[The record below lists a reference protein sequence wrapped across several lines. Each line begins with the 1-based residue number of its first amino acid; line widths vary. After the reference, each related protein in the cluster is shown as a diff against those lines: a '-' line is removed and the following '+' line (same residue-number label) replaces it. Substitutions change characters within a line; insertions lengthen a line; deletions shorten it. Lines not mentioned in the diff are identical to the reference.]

1 MAGPRTPLLRPHR
14 YFENHD
20 GSPPV
25 AHALAA
31 VAVVAVVTAGAVAV
45 FLGEFAAALDVPVT
59 VDNPAYP
66 GEPFCEDSAFET
78 TPAGC
83 GEPPTVEREVGALVA
98 EEYGWL
104 PGAAFL
110 IVPLFWLL
118 QGAALHAGSAV
129 VGGEGA
135 FGDTLV
141 VAGWGLVP
149 SLARVVGVG
158 ALLVYRMRTTTL
170 PGTPDGAADALA
182 TAFAGLDA
190 AGLFAAAVVAVWAG
204 AVRLYGLAEA
214 RDLSTGEAGA
224 VVGVLTLLGLLAELF

>member
-1 MAGPRTPLLRPHR
+1 MPGPRTPLLRPHR
-14 YFENHD
+14 YFEAHD

-31 VAVVAVVTAGAVAV
+31 VAVVTLVTAGGVAV

-66 GEPFCEDSAFET
+66 GDPFCENTALEM

-83 GEPPTVEREVGALVA
+83 DEPATVERDLGALVA
-98 EEYGWL
+98 AEYGWL
-104 PGAAFL
+104 PGAVFL

-129 VGGEGA
+129 AGGEGA

-149 SLARVVGVG
+149 SLVRVGGVG
-158 ALLVYRMRTTTL
+158 ALLVYRIRTTPL
-170 PGTPDGAADALA
+170 PGTADGAADALA
-182 TAFAGLDA
+182 AAFAGLESVGLLA
-190 AGLFAAAVVAVWAG
+190 AGVVAVWAG
-204 AVRLYGLAEA
+204 AVRLYGLAAA
-214 RDLSTGEAGA
+214 RDLSTGEAAA
-224 VVGVLTLLGLLAELF
+224 VVGALTLVGLLAELF

>member
-1 MAGPRTPLLRPHR
+1 MRRPRTPLLRPHR
-14 YFENHD
+14 YFEAHD

-31 VAVVAVVTAGAVAV
+31 VALVTLVTAGGVAV

-66 GEPFCEDSAFET
+66 GDTFCANSAFET

-83 GEPPTVEREVGALVA
+83 GEPATVQRDLGALVA

-104 PGAAFL
+104 PGAVFL
-110 IVPLFWLL
+110 IVPLFWLVK
-118 QGAALHAGSAV
+118 GATLHVGSALA
-129 VGGEGA
+129 GGRGA

-149 SLARVVGVG
+149 SLVRVAGVG
-158 ALLVYRMRTTTL
+158 ALLVYRLRTTAL
-170 PGTPDGAADALA
+170 PGTPEGAAGALRA
-182 TAFAGLDA
+182 AFAGLDSV
-190 AGLFAAAVVAVWAG
+190 GLFAAAVVAVWAG

-214 RDLSTGEAGA
+214 RDLSTGRAAA
-224 VVGVLTLLGLLAELF
+224 VVGALTLLGLLAELV